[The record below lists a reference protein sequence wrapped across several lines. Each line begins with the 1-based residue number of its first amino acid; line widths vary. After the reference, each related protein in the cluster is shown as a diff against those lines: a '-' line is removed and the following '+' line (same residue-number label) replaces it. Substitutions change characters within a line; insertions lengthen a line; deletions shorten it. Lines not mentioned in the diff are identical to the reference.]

1 MFARATR
8 LVPALLLLV
17 GPALADP
24 VPFKPGLWEGVLTV
38 STDAFLD
45 ETPLWQCFA
54 QDGLSSDEILSMVE
68 PQGQCELQSEAAS
81 DTGVSYEAFCTG
93 GTVSTAS
100 VNVVTEEGKL
110 SVGADVVFDLGEG
123 LLIPGLVLVNLSRTG
138 DCPAE

>member
-1 MFARATR
+1 MFARAVR
-8 LVPALLLLV
+8 LVPASLLLA

-24 VPFKPGLWEGVLTV
+24 VPLKPGLWEGILTV

-45 ETPLWQCFA
+45 ERPLWQCFT
-54 QDGLSSDEILSMVE
+54 QDELSSAEILSMVE

-81 DTGVSYEAFCTG
+81 DTGVSYEAVCTG

-100 VNVVTEEGKL
+100 VNVATEEDKF

-123 LLIPGLVLVNLSRTG
+123 LLIPGLVLVNLSRSG